1 MTIEQANSYFEALP
15 DGFASTDQLRAA
27 LPASAQKVQFVGVA
41 GTAGKTTVAALL
53 AATLR
58 AAGIHAGLYHAGC
71 EPLSVRVRVDGAP
84 VDEGLLCLAA
94 EAQAA
99 AEPLPQDAAEL
110 AAAAYAFGEAGCT
123 LAVVEL
129 PDAGLAEALPQMPV
143 CAVTAVGPDGVARL
157 AERYAG
163 QHGVE
168 PRLVMAI
175 IKVESGFDAKAVS
188 SAGASGLMQLMPGTQ
203 RHLGV
208 RDAFNPDENVE
219 GGVRYF
225 RSMLDR
231 YGGNVSLALAA
242 YNAGPANV
250 DKYGGIPPF
259 EETRNYV
266 RKVLALYATP

>member
-1 MTIEQANSYFEALP
+1 MVAQAVPKDEGPRLSWLGLP
-15 DGFASTDQLRAA
+15 
-27 LPASAQKVQFVGVA
+27 VW
-41 GTAGKTTVAALL
+41 
-53 AATLR
+53 
-58 AAGIHAGLYHAGC
+58 AGLILVC
-71 EPLSVRVRVDGAP
+71 C
-84 VDEGLLCLAA
+84 LLCATGVR
-94 EAQAA
+94 A
-99 AEPLPQDAAEL
+99 AEPSKLKVVVRPPIKKTLPQRPHAAR
-110 AAAAYAFGEAGCT
+110 
-123 LAVVEL
+123 
-129 PDAGLAEALPQMPV
+129 PDAPSAQPADPLPVESVAIYRHVGEDGTVFLTNRPDGDGRYQFFGRFSAERLMR
-143 CAVTAVGPDGVARL
+143 AVGPDGVARL
-157 AERYAG
+157 CTLRWYRD
-163 QHGVE
+163 GV
-168 PRLVMAI
+168 PISQPQMAI

-188 SAGASGLMQLMPGTQ
+188 SAGASGLMQLMPSTQ

>member
-1 MTIEQANSYFEALP
+1 MYKRQEDGTVFLTNRP
-15 DGFASTDQLRAA
+15 DGDGRYQFFGRF
-27 LPASAQKVQFVGVA
+27 SAER
-41 GTAGKTTVAALL
+41 LM
-53 AATLR
+53 R
-58 AAGIHAGLYHAGC
+58 
-71 EPLSVRVRVDGAP
+71 
-84 VDEGLLCLAA
+84 
-94 EAQAA
+94 
-99 AEPLPQDAAEL
+99 
-110 AAAAYAFGEAGCT
+110 
-123 LAVVEL
+123 
-129 PDAGLAEALPQMPV
+129 
-143 CAVTAVGPDGVARL
+143 AVGPDGVARL